1 MNHGRAESASLF
13 IGKVA
18 QRAGVGVET
27 IRFYERQGLLTAP
40 MRKDSGYR
48 LYPEHVLGRIR
59 FIKRAKELG
68 FSLREIKEL
77 LELRRNSS
85 APCEDVC
92 EKAQAKI
99 ANIEGKIAMLTKM
112 KQALSEL
119 FAAACQVRASLA
131 DCPILEFLE
140 KESGLER
147 RSKSFAILI
156 AATYLKRELSY
167 CAHSLRQEFLR
178 DG

>member
-1 MNHGRAESASLF
+1 MNDGRLVSASLS

-27 IRFYERQGLLTAP
+27 IRFYERQGLLTPP

-48 LYPEHVLGRIR
+48 LYPENVLGRIR
-59 FIKRAKELG
+59 FIRRAKELG

-77 LELRRNSS
+77 LQLRKNSS

-92 EKAQAKI
+92 EKAQSKI
-99 ANIEGKIAMLTKM
+99 ANIEGKITMLTKM
-112 KQALSEL
+112 KQELSKL
-119 FAAACQVRASLA
+119 FAECQVRTSPD

-140 KESGLER
+140 KEGSIE
-147 RSKSFAILI
+147 
-156 AATYLKRELSY
+156 
-167 CAHSLRQEFLR
+167 
-178 DG
+178 

>member
-1 MNHGRAESASLF
+1 MNHGRAESAFLF

-18 QRAGVGVET
+18 RQAGVGVET
-27 IRFYERQGLLTAP
+27 IRFYERQGLLTTP
-40 MRKDSGYR
+40 IRKDSGYR

-119 FAAACQVRASLA
+119 FAACQVRASLA

-140 KESGLER
+140 KGGSI
-147 RSKSFAILI
+147 K
-156 AATYLKRELSY
+156 
-167 CAHSLRQEFLR
+167 
-178 DG
+178 

>member
-1 MNHGRAESASLF
+1 MTHGRAESASLL

-18 QRAGVGVET
+18 RRAGVGVET

-40 MRKDSGYR
+40 IRKDSGYR

-68 FSLREIKEL
+68 FSLKEIKEL

-99 ANIEGKIAMLTKM
+99 ASIERKIAMLTKM

-119 FAAACQVRASLA
+119 FAACQVRASFA

-140 KESGLER
+140 KESGIE
-147 RSKSFAILI
+147 
-156 AATYLKRELSY
+156 
-167 CAHSLRQEFLR
+167 
-178 DG
+178 

>member
-1 MNHGRAESASLF
+1 MSHGRVESASLS

-18 QRAGVGVET
+18 RRAGVGVET

-40 MRKDSGYR
+40 IRKESGYR

-59 FIKRAKELG
+59 FIRRAKELG

-92 EKAQAKI
+92 AKAQAKI

-119 FAAACQVRASLA
+119 FAACQVGASLG

-140 KESGLER
+140 KESGIE
-147 RSKSFAILI
+147 
-156 AATYLKRELSY
+156 
-167 CAHSLRQEFLR
+167 
-178 DG
+178 